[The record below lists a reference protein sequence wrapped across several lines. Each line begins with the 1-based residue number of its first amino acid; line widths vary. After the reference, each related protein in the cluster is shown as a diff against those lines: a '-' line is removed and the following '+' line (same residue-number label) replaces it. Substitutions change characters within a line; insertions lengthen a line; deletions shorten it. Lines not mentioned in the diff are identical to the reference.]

1 MHWYFNEY
9 KSICGKVDVFLK
21 GNNHY
26 DLLEISKEASSLE
39 IKQAFKKLTMRF
51 PNETHPEKFL
61 EVKDAYELLMDQ
73 EKRKRYDEELELG
86 QEMLSKLQLLEERI
100 YYDFEQ
106 VQWNQVQEL
115 DSVLLKSER
124 VAYVVLEAS
133 LLLNQINEGVQYG
146 ERLKK
151 NNRLTKQL
159 RLLFSYILSRA
170 KKYEEAI
177 RELKVLS
184 FEENETNI
192 ETLIQYGEV
201 LMLNGSRK
209 EAMERYERWIMK
221 HPNQR
226 MLLWKSWV
234 EAIIFWGR
242 KEELQA
248 AMRWLTRFT
257 DAEKQQATIDANE
270 LLRRSIEYQRF
281 DAAYFL
287 IETYEALDIDF
298 NEDWIEGLIELGGV
312 MEELTMAEEAEN
324 IPLKFLYPVYEWIDY
339 LKKEEDGDENQKM
352 YYSSLEY
359 LYKWLHE
366 NKTNR
371 AWITKFC
378 LLYPKSYQYRKR
390 DYDEI
395 FNLIGSMK

>member
-1 MHWYFNEY
+1 MYWYFNEY

-242 KEELQA
+242 K
-248 AMRWLTRFT
+248 
-257 DAEKQQATIDANE
+257 
-270 LLRRSIEYQRF
+270 RRI
-281 DAAYFL
+281 AGCH
-287 IETYEALDIDF
+287 ALADSF
-298 NEDWIEGLIELGGV
+298 YGCR
-312 MEELTMAEEAEN
+312 
-324 IPLKFLYPVYEWIDY
+324 
-339 LKKEEDGDENQKM
+339 
-352 YYSSLEY
+352 
-359 LYKWLHE
+359 
-366 NKTNR
+366 KTTSDNR
-371 AWITKFC
+371 C
-378 LLYPKSYQYRKR
+378 
-390 DYDEI
+390 
-395 FNLIGSMK
+395 

>member
-1 MHWYFNEY
+1 MKE
-9 KSICGKVDVFLK
+9 K
-21 GNNHY
+21 NHY
-26 DLLEISKEASSLE
+26 DVLEISKEASFLE
-39 IKQAFKKLTMRF
+39 IKQAFKKMTMRF
-51 PNETHPEKFL
+51 PNETHPEQFL
-61 EVKDAYELLMDQ
+61 EIKDSYELLTDQ
-73 EKRKRYDEELELG
+73 EKRKRYDEELELD
-86 QEMLSKLQLLEERI
+86 QSMLSKLQSLEEQL

-106 VQWNQVQEL
+106 VQWGQVQEL
-115 DSVLLKSER
+115 DSALLKSER
-124 VAYVVLEAS
+124 VAYVVLEAA
-133 LLLNQINEGVQYG
+133 LLLNEITEGMQYG
-146 ERLKK
+146 EQLKK
-151 NNRLTKQL
+151 HNRLTKQS

-170 KKYEEAI
+170 KRYDEAI
-177 RELKVLS
+177 RELKILS

-192 ETLIQYGEV
+192 ETLTQYGEV

-221 HPNQR
+221 HSNQR
-226 MLLWKSWV
+226 MLLWKSWI

-242 KEELQA
+242 KEELKD

-281 DAAYFL
+281 DSAYFL

-298 NEDWIEGLIELGGV
+298 NEDWVEGLIELGGV

-339 LKKEEDGDENQKM
+339 LKKEEEENEDENQKM

-359 LYKWLHE
+359 LYNWLRE
-366 NKTNR
+366 NKINR
-371 AWITKFC
+371 AWIAKFC
-378 LLYPKSYQYRKR
+378 LLYPKSYKYRKR

>member
-1 MHWYFNEY
+1 MNINQFVERLMF
-9 KSICGKVDVFLK
+9 FLK

-39 IKQAFKKLTMRF
+39 IRQAFKKLTMRF
-51 PNETHPEKFL
+51 PNETHPEQFL

-73 EKRKRYDEELELG
+73 EKRKRYDEELKLG
-86 QEMLSKLQLLEERI
+86 QNLLSKLQLLEERM

-106 VQWNQVQEL
+106 VQWSQVQEL
-115 DSVLLKSER
+115 DSALLKSER

-133 LLLNQINEGVQYG
+133 LLLNQINEGMQYG

-151 NNRLTKQL
+151 HNRLTKQS

-170 KKYEEAI
+170 KQYEEAI
-177 RELKVLS
+177 RELKILS

-192 ETLIQYGEV
+192 ETLTQYGEV

-226 MLLWKSWV
+226 ILLWKSWI
-234 EAIIFWGR
+234 EAIVFWGR
-242 KEELQA
+242 KEELEA
-248 AMRWLTRFT
+248 AMRWMARFT
-257 DAEKQQATIDANE
+257 DTEKQQVTIDINE
-270 LLRRSIEYQRF
+270 LLRRTIEYQRY

-298 NEDWIEGLIELGGV
+298 NEDWVEGLMELGGV
-312 MEELTMAEEAEN
+312 MEEMTMAEEAKN
-324 IPLKFLYPVYEWIDY
+324 IPLNFLFPVYEWIDY
-339 LKKEEDGDENQKM
+339 LKKEEDEEENRKM
-352 YYSSLEY
+352 YYSSLEH
-359 LYKWLHE
+359 LYQWLQE
-366 NKTNR
+366 NQTNR
-371 AWITKFC
+371 AWIAKFC
-378 LLYPKSYQYRKR
+378 LLYPKSYQYLQT
-390 DYDEI
+390 DYDQI
-395 FNLIGSMK
+395 FNLIGSTK